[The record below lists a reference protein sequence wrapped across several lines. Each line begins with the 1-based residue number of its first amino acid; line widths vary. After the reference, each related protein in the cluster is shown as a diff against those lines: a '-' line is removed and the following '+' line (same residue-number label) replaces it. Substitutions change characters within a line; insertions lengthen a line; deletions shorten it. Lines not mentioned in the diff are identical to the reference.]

1 MPSENEKDIEIGNKV
16 ENVGASDNMESVSTP
31 TTPANA
37 APSDTAAP
45 SAVVVVSVKP
55 AMEESAPADN
65 ITNGNSNAISAAADV
80 ALNREAAASQSQEQP
95 PKHESTAMQA
105 NLHPVMQPMQQTIA
119 GKMDE
124 DATLTN
130 FKVLYIL
137 TQLCGVTMII
147 LVGCW
152 VGIHF
157 GGVGGTANPKLEFNW
172 HPLFM
177 TIGLIFLYGN
187 SILVYRGFRNV
198 RKKTLKLS
206 HAGIHLTAFVL
217 TVIALITVFDSHNLA
232 DPPIP
237 NMYSL
242 HSWLGLGAVIVF
254 GLQYVAGFTA
264 YLAPGWRQSL
274 KVAYMPLHIY
284 FGLFGFVLAIASA
297 LMGVTEKA
305 LFAISDYSSFSNAG
319 VMANCIGVFYVIFGA
334 LVVYLATE
342 SSYKREP
349 LPEDAVLLTGVNE

>member
-1 MPSENEKDIEIGNKV
+1 MKIPIFI
-16 ENVGASDNMESVSTP
+16 
-31 TTPANA
+31 
-37 APSDTAAP
+37 
-45 SAVVVVSVKP
+45 
-55 AMEESAPADN
+55 
-65 ITNGNSNAISAAADV
+65 I
-80 ALNREAAASQSQEQP
+80 
-95 PKHESTAMQA
+95 
-105 NLHPVMQPMQQTIA
+105 

-130 FKVLYIL
+130 FKVLYVV
-137 TQLCGVTMII
+137 TQLCGITMIV
-147 LVGCW
+147 LAGCW

-157 GGVGGTANPKLEFNW
+157 GGFSGSATPRVEFNW

-198 RKKTLKLS
+198 SKKTLKIS
-206 HAGIHLTAFVL
+206 HASIHLIAFVL
-217 TVIALITVFDSHNLA
+217 TVIALITVFDSHNLV

-242 HSWLGLGAVIVF
+242 HSWLGIGAVIVF

-264 YLAPGWRQSL
+264 YLAPGWRQTL

-297 LMGVTEKA
+297 LMGITEKA
-305 LFAISDYSSFSNAG
+305 IFAISDYSSFSNAG
-319 VMANCIGVFYVIFGA
+319 VMGNSLGVLYVIFGA
-334 LVVYLATE
+334 LVMYLVTE
-342 SSYKREP
+342 SSYKRKP
-349 LPEDAVLLTGVNE
+349 LPEDTILLTGANE

>member
-1 MPSENEKDIEIGNKV
+1 MKIPIFI
-16 ENVGASDNMESVSTP
+16 
-31 TTPANA
+31 
-37 APSDTAAP
+37 
-45 SAVVVVSVKP
+45 
-55 AMEESAPADN
+55 
-65 ITNGNSNAISAAADV
+65 I
-80 ALNREAAASQSQEQP
+80 
-95 PKHESTAMQA
+95 
-105 NLHPVMQPMQQTIA
+105 

-130 FKVLYIL
+130 FKVLYVV
-137 TQLCGVTMII
+137 TQLCGLTMII
-147 LVGCW
+147 LVSCW
-152 VGIHF
+152 VGIHL

-198 RKKTLKLS
+198 RKKTLKFA

-217 TVIALITVFDSHNLA
+217 TVIALITVFDSHNLPV
-232 DPPIP
+232 PPIP

-242 HSWLGLGAVIVF
+242 HSWIGMGAVIVF

-264 YLAPGWRQSL
+264 YLAPGWRQAL

-297 LMGVTEKA
+297 LMGITEKA
-305 LFAISDYSSFSNAG
+305 LFSISDYSSFSSSG
-319 VMANCIGVFYVIFGA
+319 VMANSLGCLYVIFGA
-334 LVVYLATE
+334 LVVYLVTE
-342 SSYKREP
+342 GSYKRKP